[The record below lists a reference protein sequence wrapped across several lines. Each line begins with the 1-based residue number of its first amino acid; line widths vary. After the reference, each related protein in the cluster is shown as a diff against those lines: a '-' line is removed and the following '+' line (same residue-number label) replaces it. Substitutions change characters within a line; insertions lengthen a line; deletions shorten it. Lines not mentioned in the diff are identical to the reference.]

1 MSRLVGTTGELE
13 KVCDGLRAG
22 GAVALDTEFVWMR
35 TYYPVM
41 GIVQL
46 AGAGVEGD
54 GVVFDCRAGA
64 DPGALADLLEDAG
77 TVKILHAAQQDLEHL
92 HGFCGACPKNVFDT
106 RVAAGFCGLGAGLG
120 LAKLVQAVLG
130 VELPKTETRTDWT
143 QRPLTDAQLRYALDD
158 VAYLAELREWL
169 LARSKELG
177 TQEWLLEEM
186 GRFDEEE
193 QYGGG
198 APGGAWRRMKGG
210 ARRLPRRG
218 LAVLRELAA
227 TRERLARAWD
237 LPRAWVTDDGSLLS
251 LAAHGAGTPLV
262 AGAMRFRHRLRRREK
277 VRELAEAYEKA
288 AWAAW
293 KAPEQDWPAALEASP
308 QEPEG
313 LTEAMAWLEK
323 LGRETGLDAG
333 LVASKAVL
341 SAFLAGRPEGAPL
354 AKGWRWKVAGEE
366 VCRRWGGGK
375 Q

>member
-1 MSRLVGTTGELE
+1 MSRLVGTAGELE
-13 KVCDGLRAG
+13 KVCAGLREG
-22 GAVALDTEFVWMR
+22 GVAALDTEFVWMR

-46 AGAGVEGD
+46 AGAGGD
-54 GVVFDCRAGA
+54 GVAFDCRAGA
-64 DPGALADLLEDAG
+64 EPKALAELLEDAG

-92 HGFCGACPKNVFDT
+92 HGFCGAYPKNVFDT

-120 LAKLVQAVLG
+120 LAKLVQSVLG

-143 QRPLTDAQLRYALDD
+143 QRPLTEAQVRYAMDD
-158 VAYLAELREWL
+158 VRYLGELREWL
-169 LARSKELG
+169 LARARELG
-177 TQEWLLEEM
+177 TEAWMLEEM
-186 GRFDEEE
+186 GRFDEEA
-193 QYGGG
+193 QYEEG
-198 APGGAWRRMKGG
+198 APEEAWKRMKGG

-218 LAVLRELAA
+218 LAVLRALAA
-227 TRERLARAWD
+227 TRERLAREWD

-277 VRELAEAYEKA
+277 VRELAGAYEKA

-293 KAPEQDWPAALEASP
+293 REAEQDWPEAVEASP
-308 QEPEG
+308 QEPAS
-313 LTEAMAWLEK
+313 LPEAMAWLEK
-323 LGRETGLDAG
+323 LGKETGVDAG

-341 SAFLAGRPEGAPL
+341 VAFLTGRAEGAPL

-366 VCRRWGGGK
+366 ICRRWGGGK